1 MARSEIPPADAS
13 RASDQRPV
21 LVPARSSVDTRS
33 SVDNSLTGSVELDG
47 GRF

>member
-13 RASDQRPV
+13 RASDQRPIV
-21 LVPARSSVDTRS
+21 VPARS